1 MDIRNRFA
9 LVWSDAEA
17 VNRDKLMASRREE
30 RKQEIHFYVM
40 RLLDEN
46 PSITTRE
53 IANRVGLSNGSA
65 YYCVNALIDK
75 GFVKLKNFTN
85 SNTKTNYLYELTPRG
100 IRAKAALTVQFLERK
115 KDEYHDLK
123 AEILRLE
130 SELGIDE
137 LDSSED
143 RSG

>member
-1 MDIRNRFA
+1 
-9 LVWSDAEA
+9 
-17 VNRDKLMASRREE
+17 MASRREE

-85 SNTKTNYLYELTPRG
+85 SKTKTNYLYELTPRG
-100 IRAKAALTVQFLERK
+100 VRAKAALTVQFLERK
-115 KDEYHDLK
+115 KDEYNDLK

-130 SELGIDE
+130 SELGMDE
-137 LDSSED
+137 IVSSED
-143 RSG
+143 SSG